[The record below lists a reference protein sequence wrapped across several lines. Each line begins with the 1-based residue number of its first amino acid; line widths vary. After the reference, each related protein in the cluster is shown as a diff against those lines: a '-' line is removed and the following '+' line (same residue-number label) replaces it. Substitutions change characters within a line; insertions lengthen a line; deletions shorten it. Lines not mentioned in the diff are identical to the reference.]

1 MTAVPSRPDPID
13 RITPTR
19 LPSDRTV
26 MYQRWAHLLFLHWAI
41 PPETLQSLIPPGLDL
56 DTFEGQAYV
65 GLVPFT
71 MMGVRPVGVPALPG
85 LSAFH
90 ETNVR
95 TYVHRMGR
103 DPGVWFFSLD
113 AANALAV
120 RVARA
125 LWKLPYHF
133 ARMALEFSPKT
144 GSIAPEIRYQS
155 ERLWPGPHPAA
166 CALSYTPTG
175 TPAPAQ
181 AGTLEHF
188 LIERYIL
195 YSTAHGRLY
204 QGRVHH
210 APYPVQSATV
220 HALDE
225 SLLAAAGIARP
236 NPAPLVHYASE
247 VRVRIY
253 PLHAL
258 AT

>member
-1 MTAVPSRPDPID
+1 MTAAHSRPDPID

-26 MYQRWAHLLFLHWAI
+26 MYQRWAHLLFLHWAT

-71 MMGVRPVGVPALPG
+71 MKGVRPVGVPALPG

-95 TYVHRMGR
+95 TYVHRQGC
-103 DPGVWFFSLD
+103 DPGVCFFSLD

-125 LWKLPYHF
+125 FWKLPYHF
-133 ARMALEFSPKT
+133 ARMALSFSAGA
-144 GSIAPEIRYQS
+144 GSPPRIHYRS
-155 ERLWPGPHPAA
+155 ERLWPGPLPAA

-175 TPAPAQ
+175 TPAPAI

-195 YSTAHGRLY
+195 YSTARGRLY
-204 QGRVHH
+204 SGRVHH

-220 HALDE
+220 SALEE
-225 SLLAAAGIARP
+225 SLLAAAGITRP
-236 NPAPLVHYASE
+236 AAAPLAHYASE

-258 AT
+258 NA